1 MEGLPSALVHK
12 TSEILEKR
20 IKPLTSLRYTR
31 QILNLMGIFSH
42 STKKMTKDSFP
53 VINNNCYHR
62 SHPSLKHT

>member
-42 STKKMTKDSFP
+42 STKKNDQGFIP
-53 VINNNCYHR
+53 GH
-62 SHPSLKHT
+62 